1 LGLYPRDPT
10 ITTMSTLAVGYAR
23 VSTEGED
30 IENQVHAIEE
40 YAKAN
45 NLTLVGVFKDVG
57 VSGAKPALEREG
69 FRQMLAALESMP
81 AIRTIIVFDI
91 TRLGRDLLD
100 VLNTYKLLTER
111 GYNILFIK
119 HPELNVIQA
128 SPLGE
133 AIRRATLALL
143 GVAAEIERALISE
156 RTRAALARAKAMGK
170 HVGRRGADIP
180 AELVRKYRKMGLSF
194 RDIYK
199 ILVADGYLRY
209 REKGETKVLTYR
221 SFLRR
226 VKKLITT
233 PLGAQDGGVG

>member
-1 LGLYPRDPT
+1 MLILFLAVGLYFRVF
-10 ITTMSTLAVGYAR
+10 MRFAMNAGVLAVGYAR
-23 VSTEGED
+23 VSREDED
-30 IENQVHAIEE
+30 IENQVSAIEE
-40 YAKAN
+40 FARQN
-45 NLTLVGVFKDVG
+45 NMVLVGVFRDVG

-69 FRQMLAALESMP
+69 FKQMLAALESMP

-143 GVAAEIERALISE
+143 SVTAEIERALISE
-156 RTRAALARAKAMGK
+156 RTKSALARAKAMGR
-170 HVGRRGADIP
+170 HIGRRGADIP
-180 AELVRKYRKMGLSF
+180 IDLVRKYRKMGLSF

-209 REKGETKVLTYR
+209 NEKGETKVLTYR

-226 VKKLITT
+226 AKKLI
-233 PLGAQDGGVG
+233 D

>member
-1 LGLYPRDPT
+1 
-10 ITTMSTLAVGYAR
+10 MSTLAVGYAR

-30 IENQVHAIEE
+30 IENQVHAIED
-40 YAKAN
+40 YSKQN

-69 FRQMLAALESMP
+69 FRQLLSALESMP

-100 VLNTYKLLTER
+100 VMDTYKYLTEK

-170 HVGRRGADIP
+170 HIGRKGAQIP
-180 AELVRKYRKMGLSF
+180 IELVKKYRRMGLSF

-209 REKGETKVLTYR
+209 REKGEVKILTYR

-226 VKKLITT
+226 VRRLV
-233 PLGAQDGGVG
+233 D